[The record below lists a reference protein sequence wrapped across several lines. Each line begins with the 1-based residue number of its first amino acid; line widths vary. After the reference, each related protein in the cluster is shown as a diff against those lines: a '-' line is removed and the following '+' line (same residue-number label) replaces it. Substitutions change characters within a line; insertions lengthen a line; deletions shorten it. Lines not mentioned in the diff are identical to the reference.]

1 MVIDP
6 VGATLQTTLLF
17 ELGTILILAAIFAY
31 IAKAL
36 KQPLI
41 PAYVITGI
49 IIGPM
54 VLGLIQ
60 DIELI
65 KSLSELGII
74 FLLFVVGVEIDLNKL
89 KKVGWAVGIGG
100 IFQVL
105 MTFLCGFFVGS
116 LLGFDTINSIYA
128 GLIVAFSSTM
138 IVIKLLSDEE
148 EINTLHGR
156 LILGILFVQ
165 DVLVILAL
173 ALLGLGEN
181 ASALA
186 FLIIF
191 IKGLLLGSVAY
202 ITNKF
207 AIKPFFK
214 FAAKSAELLFLL
226 SIAICFLFA
235 LFAHT
240 LGFSLAIG
248 AFIGGVILA
257 NLPYNLNIIGRI
269 SPLKDFFST
278 IFFATL
284 GMQLVLVNFN
294 NLILPL
300 ILFLIIILI
309 LKPIFIMLILSLFGY
324 GKRNAFV
331 SAVSL
336 AQISEFALILVMM
349 VQKTMS
355 PELFSLTIILAVITI
370 TMTSYII
377 KYELFFYNIISKP
390 LNSLDKISVK
400 KRMFG
405 YKEHEERQIIMFG
418 YHRMG
423 TTILSLLKNL
433 KTKILIVDFN
443 PEIIEKLTSKKIPC
457 MYGDMAN
464 LEILKRIKVK
474 KAKII
479 LSTVPQEK
487 DNIIMLNYVKEVNPK
502 CKIFVSANHLHE
514 ALDLYEAG
522 ADYVIMPHLLS
533 GERTGNLVNK
543 FVKGTVDL
551 KTTRNKH
558 LKQLLEINS
567 SLI

>member
-89 KKVGWAVGIGG
+89 KKVGWAAGVGGM
-100 IFQVL
+100 FQVL

-116 LLGFDTINSIYA
+116 LLGFDTINSVYA

-148 EINTLHGR
+148 EISTLHGR

-191 IKGLLLGSVAY
+191 IKGILLGSVAY

-207 AIKPFFK
+207 AIKPFFR

-235 LFAHT
+235 LFAHS

-284 GMQLVLVNFN
+284 GMQLVLVNFH

-309 LKPIFIMLILSLFGY
+309 LKPIFIMLILSVFGY

-331 SAVSL
+331 TAVSL
-336 AQISEFALILVMM
+336 AQISEFALIMVMM

-370 TMTSYII
+370 TMTSYIM
-377 KYELFFYNIISKP
+377 KYELFFYNLISKP

-400 KRMFG
+400 RRTFG
-405 YKEHEERQIIMFG
+405 YKEHDERKVIVFG

-423 TTILSLLKNL
+423 TTIISLLKNL
-433 KTKILIVDFN
+433 KNKVLIVDFN
-443 PEIIEKLTSKKIPC
+443 PEIIERLTKKKIPC

-479 LSTVPQEK
+479 LSTVPQEN
-487 DNIIMLNYVKEVNPK
+487 DNIVMLKYVK
-502 CKIFVSANHLHE
+502 
-514 ALDLYEAG
+514 
-522 ADYVIMPHLLS
+522 
-533 GERTGNLVNK
+533 
-543 FVKGTVDL
+543 
-551 KTTRNKH
+551 
-558 LKQLLEINS
+558 
-567 SLI
+567 